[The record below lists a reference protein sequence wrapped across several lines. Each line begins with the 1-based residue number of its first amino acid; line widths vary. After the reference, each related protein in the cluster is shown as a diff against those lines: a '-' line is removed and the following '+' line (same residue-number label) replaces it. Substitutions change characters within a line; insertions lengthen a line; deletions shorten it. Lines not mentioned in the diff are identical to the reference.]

1 MALPRKPEEEPW
13 RPKGYPKQDCPHH
26 PNCLWEWDGYGWV
39 CSGCVIG
46 ILD

>member
-1 MALPRKPEEEPW
+1 MAPQQQEEEPW
-13 RPKGYPKQDCPHH
+13 RPEGYPTVNCPIH
-26 PNCLWEWDGYGWV
+26 PNCLWEWDGYGWI